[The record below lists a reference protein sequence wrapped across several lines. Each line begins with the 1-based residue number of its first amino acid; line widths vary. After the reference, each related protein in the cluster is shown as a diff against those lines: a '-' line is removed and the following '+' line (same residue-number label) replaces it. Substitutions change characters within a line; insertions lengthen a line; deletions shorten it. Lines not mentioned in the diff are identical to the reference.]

1 MKNLPIFLVIGFVCA
16 SSFAFSQSAE
26 EMASNCKGI
35 VEAKIVNDQ
44 LAAPSDFQSGVCWGA
59 FGTIQTIVT
68 IVPRSFP
75 QNGPLFEVCL
85 PQEGTR
91 SQLIRIFM
99 AYVERHPE
107 RIHEDYFF
115 IATTALKEAFPCR
128 KR

>member
-1 MKNLPIFLVIGFVCA
+1 MKNLPLLLVIGFVCA
-16 SSFAFSQSAE
+16 APFAFSQSAE

-35 VEAKIVNDQ
+35 VDAKIVNDQ
-44 LAAPSDFQSGVCWGA
+44 IAVPSDFQSGVCWGA

-85 PQEGTR
+85 PHEGTR

-99 AYVERHPE
+99 AYTERHPE
-107 RIHEDYFF
+107 RLHEDYFF
-115 IATTALKEAFPCR
+115 IATTALKQAFPCG
-128 KR
+128 KQ